1 MKKFF
6 FSLILVFVCSAL
18 HSQQTA
24 GGYKLGYDP
33 DGDGYCDQTLL
44 IRRRDHINDAAFNAT
59 VKYYLENGWI
69 DQSKCIGFDNCPN
82 DPNAHRRAC
91 VRPAGSCRGNMS
103 MCVGDGP
110 PPGMEFCGTTRCGPR
125 GGIVEVFPNP
135 VYDRLNIAA
144 EEGWTDQAEI
154 RLIDPYARVVK
165 MIRTPNA
172 VKGQVFTLFTGD
184 LKPGIY
190 QLTFRN
196 GEVTESRTI
205 AVKL

>member
-1 MKKFF
+1 
-6 FSLILVFVCSAL
+6 
-18 HSQQTA
+18 
-24 GGYKLGYDP
+24 
-33 DGDGYCDQTLL
+33 
-44 IRRRDHINDAAFNAT
+44 
-59 VKYYLENGWI
+59 
-69 DQSKCIGFDNCPN
+69 
-82 DPNAHRRAC
+82 
-91 VRPAGSCRGNMS
+91 
-103 MCVGDGP
+103 
-110 PPGMEFCGTTRCGPR
+110 
-125 GGIVEVFPNP
+125 VEVFPNP

-144 EEGWTDQAEI
+144 EEGWTNQAEI